1 MISRVVSHYFFICK
15 NNPYFSCKTTIHSC
29 FGVQEVSARCSPALT
44 YSYWNTSSIKIISSA
59 CAFSVFISPTQR
71 MGSQAFSSSMTPRRL
86 HHAGQHGVH
95 ALRCGLVKAGGGIKI
110 PHRLFLPLYSGQ
122 VIGPCPAG
130 APVSSARAGYC
141 PIHGGG
147 QRLRSGQSLP
157 PSFPGKTARKCLYA
171 IK

>member
-1 MISRVVSHYFFICK
+1 MFWRTRSERQVFSGAHLLLLEYQLYQNHFFRLRFQRVYQPH
-15 NNPYFSCKTTIHSC
+15 PTH
-29 FGVQEVSARCSPALT
+29 GVTGFQFLDDA
-44 YSYWNTSSIKIISSA
+44 
-59 CAFSVFISPTQR
+59 
-71 MGSQAFSSSMTPRRL
+71 RRL

>member
-122 VIGPCPAG
+122 VIGLVQQARQFLQPAPDTVPYTAAVSAFDPGNLCPPHSQVKPRVNAYM
-130 APVSSARAGYC
+130 P
-141 PIHGGG
+141 
-147 QRLRSGQSLP
+147 
-157 PSFPGKTARKCLYA
+157 
-171 IK
+171 